1 MFSCFAKHTTPRQPP
16 RPSGVKEGSLVAVEA
31 DLAEVQRCVAL
42 SRRQGED
49 STVGVKYLRNV
60 LNHPD
65 DIKYRTLKIS
75 NKKFYTEVW
84 LNSGMRGLFLAL
96 GFRKRSGG
104 IVGLD
109 PLAPNTLDC
118 VAVALQGL
126 EAG

>member
-1 MFSCFAKHTTPRQPP
+1 DA
-16 RPSGVKEGSLVAVEA
+16 KEGSLVAVEA
-31 DLAEVQRCVAL
+31 DLSEVQRCVAL

-49 STVGVKYLRNV
+49 ATVGVKYLQNV
-60 LNHPD
+60 LKHPGD
-65 DIKYRTLKIS
+65 VKYRTLKTS

-96 GFRKRSGG
+96 GFRKRGGG

-118 VAVALQGL
+118 VAVALQ
-126 EAG
+126 AR